1 MSIGIDLL
9 TICSE
14 LWAFGKPSE
23 GMAKEIEIA
32 KQLNIPVIY
41 YSEAGGRKEEP

>member
-9 TICSE
+9 TICDE
-14 LWAFGKPSE
+14 LWAFGTPSE
-23 GMAKEIEIA
+23 GMAKEIETA

-41 YSEAGGRKEEP
+41 YSEAGGRREAQ